1 MSVCLLHIHKII
13 SFSPPSLPFLSR
25 FRLNLNGRSAKLNC
39 VEQWRQPH
47 TKSPQQWGGC
57 FCFLVGIRT
66 REAANFDQKKER
78 KQICRFKSSMASV
91 GIQLP
96 TVGSVWKKKKMSG
109 AILPPPFSSF
119 FQLFVVGMHFDI
131 SFLPSSSSNGFC
143 SASIRFLPPP
153 FSLFNSKLLFSFDP
167 SDFCFCDLSLLF
179 ASLLSTLVI
188 VRYSTTKDRQT
199 SLLPDLFI

>member
-1 MSVCLLHIHKII
+1 
-13 SFSPPSLPFLSR
+13 
-25 FRLNLNGRSAKLNC
+25 
-39 VEQWRQPH
+39 
-47 TKSPQQWGGC
+47 
-57 FCFLVGIRT
+57 
-66 REAANFDQKKER
+66 
-78 KQICRFKSSMASV
+78 MASV

-119 FQLFVVGMHFDI
+119 FHFFVVGMHFDI

-179 ASLLSTLVI
+179 ASLLSSLYSWSCDTQRPRTDKLLFSPIYLSNPRWSQQWYDNTIWGVGTLKSFHI
-188 VRYSTTKDRQT
+188 QRQRWRKDKKGRKEGRK
-199 SLLPDLFI
+199 